1 MVYFGLGF
9 FELVDPC
16 NGFSAWAIRSYSS
29 IHNTAC
35 TGTIESHELRHVMGE
50 LGEQPNDEELEDM
63 IRAVDLNGDGEIDFE
78 EFISLMRLR
87 MDERQR
93 DPEEDLR
100 DAFNMFDADRSGYID
115 RDEVRALMKKLAQT
129 LTEDEIDAIMEEV
142 DTDGDGEISFQE
154 FRAMMFG

>member
-1 MVYFGLGF
+1 
-9 FELVDPC
+9 
-16 NGFSAWAIRSYSS
+16 
-29 IHNTAC
+29 
-35 TGTIESHELRHVMGE
+35 MGE

-100 DAFNMFDADRSGYID
+100 DAFNMFDADRSGFID

>member
-1 MVYFGLGF
+1 
-9 FELVDPC
+9 
-16 NGFSAWAIRSYSS
+16 
-29 IHNTAC
+29 
-35 TGTIESHELRHVMGE
+35 MGE

-100 DAFNMFDADRSGYID
+100 DAFNMFDADRSGFID
-115 RDEVRALMKKLAQT
+115 RDELLVRMKKLAQT
-129 LTEDEIDAIMEEV
+129 LTEEEIDAKIEEV
-142 DTDGDGEISFQE
+142 DTDGDGETSLQE
-154 FRAMMFG
+154 FRSMMFG

>member
-1 MVYFGLGF
+1 MLAAVWLTTLY
-9 FELVDPC
+9 
-16 NGFSAWAIRSYSS
+16 ISYYQQQS
-29 IHNTAC
+29 
-35 TGTIESHELRHVMGE
+35 GTIESHELRHVMGE
-50 LGEQPNDEELEDM
+50 LGEQPTDEELEDM

-100 DAFNMFDADRSGYID
+100 DAFNMFDADRSGFID

-129 LTEDEIDAIMEEV
+129 LTEEEIDAIMEEV
-142 DTDGDGEISFQE
+142 DTDGDGEISFEE

>member
-1 MVYFGLGF
+1 MFSLQLTMCVGSDFN
-9 FELVDPC
+9 PC
-16 NGFSAWAIRSYSS
+16 SSYSLIS
-29 IHNTAC
+29 ILRILI
-35 TGTIESHELRHVMGE
+35 GTIESSELSYVMSK
-50 LGEQPNDEELEDM
+50 LGEKPTDDELEDM

-115 RDEVRALMKKLAQT
+115 REEVRALMKKLAQT
-129 LTEDEIDAIMEEV
+129 LTEEEIDAIMEEV
-142 DTDGDGEISFQE
+142 DTDGDGEISFDE
-154 FRAMMFG
+154 FRTLMFS

>member
-1 MVYFGLGF
+1 
-9 FELVDPC
+9 
-16 NGFSAWAIRSYSS
+16 
-29 IHNTAC
+29 
-35 TGTIESHELRHVMGE
+35 MGE

-142 DTDGDGEISFQE
+142 DTDGDGEISFDE
-154 FRAMMFG
+154 FKAMMFG

>member
-1 MVYFGLGF
+1 MTSTNFTR
-9 FELVDPC
+9 ELTKQEIDEFREAFDMFDMD
-16 NGFSAWAIRSYSS
+16 GG
-29 IHNTAC
+29 
-35 TGTIESHELRHVMGE
+35 GTIESHELRHVMNK
-50 LGEQPNDEELEDM
+50 LGEQPSDEELDDM

-115 RDEVRALMKKLAQT
+115 REEVRMLMKKLAQT

-142 DTDGDGEISFQE
+142 DTDGDGEISFDE
-154 FRAMMFG
+154 FRAMMFA

>member
-1 MVYFGLGF
+1 MVSKIDQRSCVLIFYLRSTGI
-9 FELVDPC
+9 
-16 NGFSAWAIRSYSS
+16 FSIRFRS
-29 IHNTAC
+29 T

-100 DAFNMFDADRSGYID
+100 DAFNMFDSDRSGFID
-115 RDEVRALMKKLAQT
+115 RDEVRALMKKLAQA
-129 LTEDEIDAIMEEV
+129 LTEEEIDAIMEEV

>member
-1 MVYFGLGF
+1 
-9 FELVDPC
+9 
-16 NGFSAWAIRSYSS
+16 
-29 IHNTAC
+29 
-35 TGTIESHELRHVMGE
+35 MGE

-100 DAFNMFDADRSGYID
+100 DAFNMFDSDRSGFID
-115 RDEVRALMKKLAQT
+115 RDEVRALMKKLAQA
-129 LTEDEIDAIMEEV
+129 LTEEEIDAIMEEV

>member
-1 MVYFGLGF
+1 
-9 FELVDPC
+9 
-16 NGFSAWAIRSYSS
+16 
-29 IHNTAC
+29 
-35 TGTIESHELRHVMGE
+35 MGE

-63 IRAVDLNGDGEIDFE
+63 IRAVDLNGDGEIDFD

-100 DAFNMFDADRSGYID
+100 DAFNMFDADRSGFID

-129 LTEDEIDAIMEEV
+129 LTEEEIDAIMEEV
-142 DTDGDGEISFQE
+142 DTDGDGEISFEE

>member
-1 MVYFGLGF
+1 
-9 FELVDPC
+9 
-16 NGFSAWAIRSYSS
+16 
-29 IHNTAC
+29 
-35 TGTIESHELRHVMGE
+35 MGE

-87 MDERQR
+87 ME
-93 DPEEDLR
+93 EEDLR
-100 DAFNMFDADRSGYID
+100 DAFGMFDADRSGFID

-129 LTEDEIDAIMEEV
+129 LTEEEIDAIMEEV